1 MKLPNEIENQYAK
14 EVLCN
19 TSLEDLSYE
28 KWEQIENFE
37 NYAISNYG
45 RIKSLERSTLSFKGG
60 ERIQPE
66 LIMKLIFVKQYNKY
80 LDCYFYSTQCSFS
93 LEGKKYRKSVARL
106 MYYHFI
112 EKFDMEDRKIVI
124 SFKDYNS
131 LHLHINN
138 LEKLTA
144 SEKRLKTFENDKARN
159 RNVDYLK
166 PVSQYTIDGDLVADF
181 ESIYE
186 AQKAVGVGCES
197 IQDVINRE
205 FLTAG
210 GYRWFLQSEPPKKED
225 FIITPKQN
233 TSEVVFNESLWQK
246 LGKPPI
252 ELNNPPACMNLS
264 LLELPGEVWKPIPGF
279 EDSHLVSNKGR
290 VKHLSGW
297 TTNGRKIFLQDR
309 ILCQTVAINKNK
321 AYYLYTTLLHKG
333 KTTRITT
340 PRLLYYC
347 FVEKF
352 DIYNKTMV
360 VVNDS
365 ESPWN
370 MDISK
375 LSLQSIHSV
384 LKRNYNK
391 VSY

>member
-1 MKLPNEIENQYAK
+1 MNLPNTIENKYVK

-19 TSLEDLSYE
+19 TSLEDLSDE
-28 KWEQIENFE
+28 KWELIENFE

-45 RIKSLERSTLSFKGG
+45 RVKSLERATLSFKGG

-80 LDCYFYSTQCSFS
+80 LDCNFYSIQCSFS
-93 LEGKKYRKSVARL
+93 LEGIKYRKSIARL
-106 MYYHFI
+106 VYYHFI
-112 EKFDMEDRKIVI
+112 EKFDMNDRSTVI
-124 SFKDYNS
+124 SFKDDNS
-131 LHLHINN
+131 LNLHINN

-166 PVSQYTIDGDLVADF
+166 PVSQYTVDGDLVADF
-181 ESIYE
+181 ESIYY
-186 AQKAVGVGCES
+186 AQKEVGVGCES
-197 IQDVINRE
+197 IQDVINKE

-233 TSEVVFNESLWQK
+233 TSEVVFNKSLWQK

-252 ELNNPPACMNLS
+252 DLNNPPACMNLS
-264 LLELPGEVWKPIPGF
+264 LSELPCEVWKPIPGF

-297 TTNGRKIFLQDR
+297 TSGKKKFFMHDKILS
-309 ILCQTVAINKNK
+309 QTLTQHKNK
-321 AYYLYTTLLHKG
+321 TWSFYVTLFNREK
-333 KTTRITT
+333 KVRITIV
-340 PRLLYYC
+340 RLLYYC
-347 FVEKF
+347 FVKKY
-352 DIYNKTMV
+352 DIYGKTKV
-360 VVNDS
+360 VANQN
-365 ESPWN
+365 ESLLDI
-370 MDISK
+370 DISNLAIVK
-375 LSLQSIHSV
+375 
-384 LKRNYNK
+384 KNND
-391 VSY
+391 